1 MFSNFP
7 ENWLGRSKQIFQ
19 FKSQTDRQTDKE
31 TKLNKSIWKYSRCL
45 IEIAD
50 FFFCRFRKQSRS
62 FPLGLSCALTTNCIT
77 NAESSFIKA
86 IRSKEVFGSKNRKTE
101 ETPLGYEPFAAPT
114 RLFNTPTMRVQ
125 GQETNQLDEC
135 VPN

>member
-50 FFFCRFRKQSRS
+50 FFFVVSENNPAPFRLACLVHLPQIALQMPSRVLSKQ
-62 FPLGLSCALTTNCIT
+62 
-77 NAESSFIKA
+77 
-86 IRSKEVFGSKNRKTE
+86 
-101 ETPLGYEPFAAPT
+101 
-114 RLFNTPTMRVQ
+114 
-125 GQETNQLDEC
+125 
-135 VPN
+135 